1 MFSFLAP
8 AFLAGAVIAAVPIVL
23 HLLKRDPEQRVKF
36 AAVRLLKNAPVE
48 RTEKHRLRELL
59 LLALR
64 VAALGLLATAFARPF
79 FPSGRAVGGA
89 DVTMIALDTSYS
101 LAAPGR
107 FERARQ
113 LALQAID
120 RVPAGG
126 RVGVVTFADEPAVV
140 ARPSVDRELARSAI
154 AEAKAGFGS
163 TRYRPA
169 LAAASRQL
177 DRGKGR
183 IIIVTDL
190 QEIGWDAGDR
200 AAVPEGATIE
210 IADVGPLPPNLA
222 VVSIRPLSDRVVAT
236 IRNTGPAREA
246 RARLTVGGRAPVDA
260 AVALGPDQSA
270 DVVFAGA
277 PPSGAAT
284 VSVEDPDGVQPDN
297 VRYTVIGGSQRTTVA
312 VVTGTGDAAREAFYV
327 QQALAVS
334 TPGSGAAYQ
343 VVPLSGAKVTAM
355 APAELSSHAAV
366 FLLSTRGLERR
377 GRELLA
383 GYARAGGGV
392 FIAAG
397 AEVDGDVIA
406 DVLGTG
412 SPLRVSTAV
421 AAKPSPR
428 ALAPADVRHPVLRPF
443 AATAATLGLV
453 TFQNVARIGGDGCQ
467 TLALFTTGEV
477 AFVDC
482 PAGDGRALVFASDL
496 DNRWNDFPLHATFVP
511 FLHEAIRYLSSAA
524 LHASEYVVDDAP
536 EGHRSPGIATIP
548 SRGSRG
554 PGLADSANASSAA
567 RTIAVN
573 VDVRESDP
581 ARLSAA
587 DFQSAVTRL
596 KDIGASE
603 AKTEAYEQEDRQH
616 LWRYALGLMAL
627 LMAVEGLL
635 AARTA

>member
-8 AFLAGAVIAAVPIVL
+8 AFLAGAAIAAVPIVL

-48 RTEKHRLRELL
+48 RSERHRLRELL

-64 VAALGLLATAFARPF
+64 VAALALLATAFARPF
-79 FPSGRAVGGA
+79 FPSGRAAGGG

-113 LALQAID
+113 LALQALD
-120 RVPAGG
+120 RVPAGD
-126 RVGVVTFADEPAVV
+126 RVGVVTFSDEAAVA
-140 ARPSVDRELARSAI
+140 ARPTVDRELAKSAI
-154 AEAKAGFGS
+154 AEAQAGFGS
-163 TRYRPA
+163 TRYRAA
-169 LAAASRQL
+169 LAAASQQL

-183 IIIVTDL
+183 IVVVTDL

-200 AAVPEGATIE
+200 VPVPEGATIE
-210 IADVGPLPPNLA
+210 VADVGPMPPNLA
-222 VVSIRPLSDRVVAT
+222 VVAIRPLSDRVVAT
-236 IRNTGPAREA
+236 IRNTGPGREA
-246 RARLTVGGRAPVDA
+246 HARLTLGGRASVDA
-260 AVALGPDQSA
+260 TVALGPNQSG

-277 PPSGAAT
+277 PGSGTAT
-284 VSVEDPDGVQPDN
+284 VSIEDPEGVQPDN
-297 VRYTVIGGSQRTTVA
+297 VRYAVIGGTNRTTVG
-312 VVTGTGDAAREAFYV
+312 VVTGTGDVAREAFYV

-343 VVPLSGAKVTAM
+343 VVPLSGAKLTAM
-355 APAELSSHAAV
+355 APAELSSHAAL

-383 GYARAGGGV
+383 SYVRAGGGV

-397 AEVDGDVIA
+397 VDVDGDVIA
-406 DVLGTG
+406 DVLGAGT
-412 SPLRVSTAV
+412 PLRVSTT

-428 ALAPADVRHPVLRPF
+428 ALAPADVRHPIFRPF

-467 TLALFTTGEV
+467 TLARFTTGEI

-482 PAGDGRALVFASDL
+482 AAGEGRALVLASDL

-511 FLHEAIRYLSSAA
+511 FLHEAVRYLSSAA
-524 LHASEYVVDDAP
+524 MHASEYVVGDA
-536 EGHRSPGIATIP
+536 RDASRPGIATISP
-548 SRGSRG
+548 RG
-554 PGLADSANASSAA
+554 PLSPGPADRANPSSPG
-567 RTIAVN
+567 RSIAVN

-581 ARLSAA
+581 ARLSAE

-596 KDIGASE
+596 KDIGATE
-603 AKTEAYEQEDRQH
+603 AKTEAREQEDRQQ
-616 LWRYALGLMAL
+616 LWRYALGLMAM
-627 LMAVEGLL
+627 LMVVEGLV

>member
-8 AFLAGAVIAAVPIVL
+8 AFLAGAAIAVVPIVL

-48 RTEKHRLRELL
+48 RTERHRLRELL

-64 VAALGLLATAFARPF
+64 VSAIVLLAIAFARPF
-79 FPSGRAVGGA
+79 FPSGRAAGAA

-101 LAAPGR
+101 LSAPGR
-107 FERARQ
+107 FERARR

-126 RVGVVTFADEPAVV
+126 RVGVVTFSDEPAVV
-140 ARPSVDRELARSAI
+140 ARASVDRDLARSAI
-154 AEAKAGFGS
+154 AEAQTGFGS
-163 TRYRPA
+163 TRYRAA
-169 LAAASRQL
+169 LAAASQQL

-183 IIIVTDL
+183 IVVVTDL

-210 IADVGPLPPNLA
+210 IADVGPLPSNLA
-222 VVSIRPLSDRVVAT
+222 VVAVRPLSDRIVAT
-236 IRNTGPAREA
+236 IRNTGPARDA
-246 RARLTVGGRAPVDA
+246 RARLTQAGRAPVDA
-260 AVALGPDQSA
+260 TVAVGANQSA

-277 PPSGAAT
+277 PAGGGAT

-297 VRYTVIGGSQRTTVA
+297 VRYAVIGGNQRATVA
-312 VVTGTGDAAREAFYV
+312 VVTGTGEVARDAFYL

-343 VVPLSGAKVTAM
+343 VAPLSAAKLTGM
-355 APAELSSHAAV
+355 APAELSPHAAV

-383 GYARAGGGV
+383 EYARAGGGL

-397 AEVDGDVIA
+397 ADVDGDVIA
-406 DVLGTG
+406 DVLGAG
-412 SPLRVSTAV
+412 SPLHVSTAV

-453 TFQNVARIGGDGCQ
+453 TFQTVARIGGDGCQ
-467 TLALFTTGEV
+467 TLARFTTGEV

-496 DNRWNDFPLHATFVP
+496 DNRWNDFPLHATYVP
-511 FLHEAIRYLSSAA
+511 FLHEAIHYLSSAS
-524 LHASEYVVDDAP
+524 LHVSEYVVDDAP
-536 EGHRSPGIATIP
+536 AGHRSPGLATIANPAGP
-548 SRGSRG
+548 SS
-554 PGLADSANASSAA
+554 PG
-567 RTIAVN
+567 RPIAVN

-603 AKTEAYEQEDRQH
+603 ARTEAYEQEDRQH

-627 LMAVEGLL
+627 LMAIEGLL